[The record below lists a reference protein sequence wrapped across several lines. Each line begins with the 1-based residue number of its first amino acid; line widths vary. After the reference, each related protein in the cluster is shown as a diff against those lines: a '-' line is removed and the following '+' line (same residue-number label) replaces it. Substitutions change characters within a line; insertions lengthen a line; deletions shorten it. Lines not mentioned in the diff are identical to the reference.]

1 MQQNNERKPSV
12 QTFGFKSI
20 NDETQTC
27 LAVRYFESTAAIGIH
42 LPLKNGEKKDYL
54 QFDYKNGAF
63 AYLQPRDC
71 KALHKKGL
79 KVLRAYEETGTFEG
93 FGIPLKRGLLEIATA
108 RDLKKKL
115 KQLTGDVNPTDIC
128 VVIYTNMD
136 DNKRTQEYMVH
147 VFNQD
152 KIVKGYDPEAG
163 THSLEYNNSEF
174 EYFLDAMFEFAKAM
188 TNGYA
193 HAQNHENRYPQ
204 RRLEQSIYGLL
215 MALNV
220 DMSKPMASKGGNGGG
235 SKSNWSGG
243 NTISNRG
250 GSSTYGEEIEVN
262 NPSDEELERIISQM
276 REEEQ
281 SLSLLFCRKEMEID
295 VKVF

>member
-1 MQQNNERKPSV
+1 MQQNNEKKPQV
-12 QTFGFKSI
+12 QTFGYKSQ
-20 NDETQTC
+20 NEETQTC
-27 LAVRYFESTAAIGIH
+27 LAVRYFETTAAVGIH
-42 LPLKNGEKKDYL
+42 LPLKGGDKNYL

-79 KVLRAYEETGTFEG
+79 KVLRTFEDTG
-93 FGIPLKRGLLEIATA
+93 VFESFAIPLKKGLLEFAFA

-115 KQLTGDVNPTDIC
+115 KHLTGDVNPTDIC
-128 VVIYTNMD
+128 AIIYTNTD
-136 DNKRTQEYMVH
+136 DKKRTNEYMVH

-152 KIVKGYDPEAG
+152 KIIKEYDPESG
-163 THSLEYNNSEF
+163 SYSVEFSNSEF
-174 EYFLDAMFEFAKAM
+174 EYFLDAMLEFAKAM

-193 HAQNHENRYPQ
+193 HALNHENRYPQ

-220 DMSKPMASKGGNGGG
+220 DMSKPMTSNSSGGG
-235 SKSNWSGG
+235 SKPSWNSG

-250 GSSTYGEEIEVN
+250 NGGTHGEEIEVEN
-262 NPSDEELERIISQM
+262 SDEENLEKIIAQLQEAG
-276 REEEQ
+276 EE
-281 SLSLLFCRKEMEID
+281 
-295 VKVF
+295 